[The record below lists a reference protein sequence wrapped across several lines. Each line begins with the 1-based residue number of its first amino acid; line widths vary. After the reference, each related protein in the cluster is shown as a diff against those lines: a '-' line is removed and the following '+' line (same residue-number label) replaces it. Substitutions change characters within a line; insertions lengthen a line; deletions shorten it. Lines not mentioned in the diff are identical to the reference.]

1 LHILTS
7 YIKERNRP
15 LNQSGYS
22 IYQEWKMAKFLDE
35 PSDLIQE
42 REDVF
47 EGQGGDVKPEQV
59 DTEVAHYSQQPVP
72 MAIPGF

>member
-1 LHILTS
+1 
-7 YIKERNRP
+7 
-15 LNQSGYS
+15 
-22 IYQEWKMAKFLDE
+22 MAKFLDE